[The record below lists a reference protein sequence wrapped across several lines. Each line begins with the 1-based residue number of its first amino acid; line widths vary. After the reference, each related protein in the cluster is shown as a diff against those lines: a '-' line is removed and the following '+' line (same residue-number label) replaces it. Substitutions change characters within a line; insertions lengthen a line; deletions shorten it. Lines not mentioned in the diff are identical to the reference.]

1 MPNWK
6 VHLEIAKRLNSKF
19 KYTQKELEEFNLGNI
34 LPDINNCFIVKDIS
48 KKLDH
53 KYTHYQ
59 DEKEIPS
66 YENFKKIFGKKIYEE
81 PIIFGYYVHL
91 YTDYSWNNY
100 FYTNYNNH
108 EKLKNLSHEEK
119 RIIKQ
124 EDFKVYNNLF
134 IENKPQFLCKENLVE
149 KSKKIDRVS
158 VNSKD
163 IDKVEKFLK
172 EQEKTNNTY
181 KILSKEIL
189 DNLMNETV
197 THFEFMYM

>member
-6 VHLEIAKRLNSKF
+6 VHLEIAKRLNFKF

-59 DEKEIPS
+59 DERETPS
-66 YENFKKIFGKKIYEE
+66 YENFEKIYGRKIYEE
-81 PIIFGYYVHL
+81 PIILGYYIHL

-134 IENKPQFLCKENLVE
+134 MENKPQFVDKKNLVE
-149 KSKKIDRVS
+149 KTKLIDRVF
-158 VNSKD
+158 VNKND
-163 IDKVEKFLK
+163 IENVEKFLK

-197 THFEFMYM
+197 THFE